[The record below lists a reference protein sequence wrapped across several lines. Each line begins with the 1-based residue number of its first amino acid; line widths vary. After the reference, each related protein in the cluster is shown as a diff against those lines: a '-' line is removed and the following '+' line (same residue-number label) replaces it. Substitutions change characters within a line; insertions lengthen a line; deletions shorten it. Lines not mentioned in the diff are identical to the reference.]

1 MSIAAFAQPKSATH
15 RELTAPP
22 SPQGGGGAGVFKN
35 VNVQA

>member
-22 SPQGGGGAGVFKN
+22 SPQGGGAGVFKN